1 MIEGAEEFVRHI
13 FPIIV
18 YQIPIENNQE
28 LKEAYLTK
36 IQQTYD
42 LCPTDPP
49 KDWLTT
55 KMHTSFHT
63 PDLNQIVFGNDFP
76 SRMYLNQIDKVFDGR
91 WVGQIQQYW
100 FNYYVDGEFQEKHH
114 HCSPTGNDNPQFS
127 CIHFLQFD
135 PKRHVSP
142 TFCDPLAQLKSSS
155 INVRQWSA
163 GNVIT
168 PPVQEGDLLVFPS
181 YLEHAVKPSPPTP
194 DYPRITISF
203 NVRVTEYSP
212 I

>member
-63 PDLNQIVFGNDFP
+63 PDLNRIVFDKGFP
-76 SRMYLNQIDKVFDGR
+76 DRMYLNQIDKVFDGR
-91 WVGQIQQYW
+91 WVGQIHKYW
-100 FNYYVDGEFQEKHH
+100 FNYYVNGEFQEKHH
-114 HCSPTGNDNPQFS
+114 HCSPSGVNNPQFS

-135 PKRHVSP
+135 SERHVSP

-155 INVRQWSA
+155 INVSAWSS

-168 PPVQEGDLLVFPS
+168 PPVKEGDLLVFPS

-203 NVRVTEYSP
+203 NVCVSEYSS